1 MHRIL
6 NFFTKFIL
14 YTKESIN
21 SGDIKIQYW
30 ILNFKKFIFFWILLH
45 IINIII
51 DKKIAFFISLI
62 FIVNIASYVYADDD
76 DLWQEAE
83 TTQTDNNVVGT
94 GTSSAD
100 VVEPLNENSNT
111 ANASNY
117 TTDLNEDDDNWAD
130 TNNNTAE
137 TMPKT
142 GIEDNSL
149 VFVVIVISLIVAGYS
164 YKKLSDYNNL

>member
-1 MHRIL
+1 MKKTNIL
-6 NFFTKFIL
+6 KIL
-14 YTKESIN
+14 IVSIV
-21 SGDIKIQYW
+21 SI
-30 ILNFKKFIFFWILLH
+30 
-45 IINIII
+45 
-51 DKKIAFFISLI
+51 I
-62 FIVNIASYVYADDD
+62 FIVNIASYVYADND
-76 DLWQEAE
+76 DLWEDAD
-83 TTQTDNNVVGT
+83 TAQTDNNTTGT

-100 VVEPLNENSNT
+100 VVDPLEENNT
-111 ANASNY
+111 TTNASSY
-117 TTDLNEDDDNWAD
+117 TTNLNEDDDNWAE